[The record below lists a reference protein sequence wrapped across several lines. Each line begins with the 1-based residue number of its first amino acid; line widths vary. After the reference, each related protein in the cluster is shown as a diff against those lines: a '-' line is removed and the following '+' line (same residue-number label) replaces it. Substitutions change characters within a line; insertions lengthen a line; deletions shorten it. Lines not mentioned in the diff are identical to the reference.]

1 MNHTKARGH
10 KTLTT
15 NVFLFTLTLFAWVFV
30 FGTTAQAQQTATA
43 PEVNTAV
50 VSNPAPSQKVMSC
63 DVIYGGSTLCTGAGI
78 CKINPRSAG
87 GQVSMEKKQG
97 CKSTIGLLFPIEEGS
112 GVSLVLTKQLLCP
125 HFYNSHLQKGLLI
138 QENNAEL
145 SPEVVQTLGL
155 KINQLK
161 AGSYPVKE
169 EGAQL
174 RIDFS
179 SNRQ

>member
-1 MNHTKARGH
+1 MNHFNARGH
-10 KTLTT
+10 KALAT

-30 FGTTAQAQQTATA
+30 LVTTAQAQQTAAA
-43 PEVNTAV
+43 PEVQPEV
-50 VSNPAPSQKVMSC
+50 VSNPAPYQRMMSC
-63 DVIYGGSTLCTGAGI
+63 DVIYGGNTHCSGAGI

-87 GQVSMEKKQG
+87 GQISMEKKLG

-125 HFYNSHLQKGLLI
+125 HFFNSHLQQGLLI